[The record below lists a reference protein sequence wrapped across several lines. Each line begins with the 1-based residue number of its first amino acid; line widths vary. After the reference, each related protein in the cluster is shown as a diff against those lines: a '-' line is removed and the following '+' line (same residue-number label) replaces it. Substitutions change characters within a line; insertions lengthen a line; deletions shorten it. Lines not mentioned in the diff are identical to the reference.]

1 MLLNFNPL
9 GGAGAFQHAL
19 QGASDAAASG
29 AAGSTTGSGGGTGF
43 GQLLDSLTRAQEQGN
58 QAMTDLATGAP
69 RDLHDVMLAVEGES
83 LAFDLAVQMRNK
95 IVDAYQEIFR
105 MSV

>member
-1 MLLNFNPL
+1 MLLNLNPMQ
-9 GGAGAFQHAL
+9 GAGGVQHAL
-19 QGASDAAASG
+19 EGAAAASQTG
-29 AAGSTTGSGGGTGF
+29 ETAAGSAGAGSGF
-43 GQLLDSLTRAQEQGN
+43 GQLLDSLTRAQQGGD

-69 RDLHDVMLAVEGES
+69 RDLHDVMLAVESES

-95 IVDAYQEIFR
+95 MVDAYQEIFR